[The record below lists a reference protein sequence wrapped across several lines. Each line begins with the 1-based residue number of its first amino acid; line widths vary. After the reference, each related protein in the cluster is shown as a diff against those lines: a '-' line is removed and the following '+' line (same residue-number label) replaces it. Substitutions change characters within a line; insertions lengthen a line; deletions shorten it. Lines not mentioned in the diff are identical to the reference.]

1 LVAVDDEATEA
12 AREAARWAQEQMNKP
27 AAVVTWLEHDEN
39 NQQVKKSTEDSYEQ
53 NAEQSDRT
61 LWQRIQDTKK

>member
-1 LVAVDDEATEA
+1 
-12 AREAARWAQEQMNKP
+12 MNKP
-27 AAVVTWLEHDEN
+27 AAAVVTWLEHDEN